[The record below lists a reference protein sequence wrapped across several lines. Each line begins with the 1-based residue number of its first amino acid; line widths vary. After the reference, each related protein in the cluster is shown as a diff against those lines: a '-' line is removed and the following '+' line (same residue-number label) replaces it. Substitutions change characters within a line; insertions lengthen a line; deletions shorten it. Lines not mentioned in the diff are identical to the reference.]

1 VKEVIV
7 RIAIVKLSAMGDIVH
22 AMTVLQFI
30 KKSLPDV
37 QIDWIVEQGFAGLLA
52 NNPDIDHILPVH
64 LKALK
69 KCRFC
74 LFSEIQKVREYAKS
88 NYDMVIDLQG
98 LIKSGILSRMLG
110 FTVGFD
116 RQSIREKAASLL
128 YHQSFFIPY
137 EENVICRN
145 MKLVDDALN
154 IETTMEQ
161 IEQKK
166 PFLFFNEKE
175 REKTTTFLHENQ
187 KNIVYILGSS
197 WESKV
202 YPKEQ
207 FVKVI
212 ESLGENT
219 LLVWGDEKE
228 YAAAEYISGQ
238 CEAAILPSLTL
249 GELKALISKADL
261 VIGGDSGPTHFA
273 WAMNRPS
280 ITLFGPTPG
289 ERNSLAGEYTRVICS
304 SSEVDP
310 LRLNREDFSIGD
322 IDPAEITKVA
332 KELLDMNFSA
342 HQEGNR

>member
-1 VKEVIV
+1 MVK
-7 RIAIVKLSAMGDIVH
+7 IAIVKLSAMGDIVH
-22 AMTVLQFI
+22 AMTTLQFI
-30 KKSLPDV
+30 KKNLPDA

-52 NNPDIDHILPVH
+52 HNSDIDHILPVH

-69 KCRFC
+69 KCRSC
-74 LFSEIQKVREYAKS
+74 LFSEIQKVRTYAKN

-110 FTVGFD
+110 FTSGFD

-137 EENVICRN
+137 EENVIYRN
-145 MKLVDDALN
+145 MKLVDDALG

-161 IEQKK
+161 LEQKK
-166 PFLFFNEKE
+166 PFLFFDEKE
-175 REKTTTFLHENQ
+175 KKKTTASLDKSQ
-187 KNIVYILGSS
+187 KNIIYILGSS

-207 FVKVI
+207 LVKVI
-212 ESLGENT
+212 ELLGENA

-228 YAAAEYISGQ
+228 RAAAEYISRQ
-238 CEAAILPSLTL
+238 CEAAVLPHLTL
-249 GELKALISKADL
+249 GELKALISRADL

-289 ERNSLAGEYTRVICS
+289 ERNTLEGDYTRVICS

-310 LRLNREDFSIGD
+310 MRLNREDFSIGE
-322 IDPAEITKVA
+322 IDPVEIVQVA
-332 KELLDMNFSA
+332 KELLGANLA
-342 HQEGNR
+342 VHQEEGR